1 VRLFVAIDIPE
12 EIKARL
18 EAFVDRLRA
27 TAKLSWSPVQNL
39 HVTTKFI
46 GEWPESKLGE
56 IEQALAAVPP
66 PGLVEIAVR
75 GLGWFPSE
83 KNPRVFW
90 AGIEAG
96 ESLRKL
102 AEDTERKLA
111 ELGVPVE
118 DRGFR
123 PHLTLARRRTPIPLE
138 KLRQTLAAGEADPSG
153 ESSPARKGGGWEF
166 GSFQAA
172 SFFLYLSRGGKYT
185 RLREFNL
192 VL

>member
-1 VRLFVAIDIPE
+1 MRLFVAIDIPE
-12 EIKARL
+12 EIKVRL
-18 EAFVDRLRA
+18 EAFVDRLRP

-66 PGLVEIAVR
+66 RGLVEIGVR
-75 GLGWFPSE
+75 GLGWFPNE
-83 KNPRVFW
+83 KSPRVFW

-102 AEDTERKLA
+102 AGDTERKLK

-118 DRGFR
+118 DRGFH
-123 PHLTLARRRTPIPLE
+123 PHLTLARRRAPTPLE
-138 KLRQTLAAGEADPSG
+138 NLRQTLAAGETDPSNH
-153 ESSPARKGGGWEF
+153 EF

-185 RLREFNL
+185 RLREFSL
-192 VL
+192 IL

>member
-12 EIKARL
+12 EVKARL
-18 EAFVDRLRA
+18 KAFVDRLRP
-27 TAKLSWSPVQNL
+27 TAKLSWSPVHNL

-56 IEQALAAVPP
+56 IKQVLAAVPP
-66 PGLVEIAVR
+66 PGLIEIAVR
-75 GLGWFPSE
+75 GLGWFPNE

-90 AGIEAG
+90 AGIQAG

-118 DRGFR
+118 DRGFH
-123 PHLTLARRRTPIPLE
+123 PHLTLARRRVPIPLE
-138 KLRQTLAAGEADPSG
+138 KLRQTLAAHEADPSNH
-153 ESSPARKGGGWEF
+153 EF

-172 SFFLYLSRGGKYT
+172 SFSLYLSRGGKYT
-185 RLREFNL
+185 RLREFSL
-192 VL
+192 VS

>member
-12 EIKARL
+12 EVKARL
-18 EAFVDRLRA
+18 EAFIDRLRP
-27 TAKLSWSPVQNL
+27 TAKLSWSSVHNL

-46 GEWPESKLGE
+46 GEWPEPKLGE

-75 GLGWFPSE
+75 GLGWFPNE
-83 KNPRVFW
+83 RNPRVFW
-90 AGIEAG
+90 AGIEAA
-96 ESLRKL
+96 ESLRQL
-102 AEDTERKLA
+102 AGDTERKLA

-118 DRGFR
+118 DRGFH
-123 PHLTLARRRTPIPLE
+123 PHLTLARRRAAGRGALVPLDR
-138 KLRQTLAAGEADPSG
+138 LRQTLDAGEADPSNH
-153 ESSPARKGGGWEF
+153 EF

>member
-1 VRLFVAIDIPE
+1 MRLFVAIDIPE
-12 EIKARL
+12 EVRARL
-18 EAFVDRLRA
+18 GVFVDRLRP
-27 TAKLSWSPVQNL
+27 TAKMSWSPVHNL

-46 GEWPESKLGE
+46 GEWPESKLSE

-66 PGLVEIAVR
+66 PGWVEVAVR
-75 GLGWFPSE
+75 GLGWFPNE
-83 KNPRVFW
+83 RNPRVFW

-118 DRGFR
+118 DRGFH
-123 PHLTLARRRTPIPLE
+123 PHLTLARRRAPVPLDR
-138 KLRQTLAAGEADPSG
+138 LRQTLAALEADPSHH
-153 ESSPARKGGGWEF
+153 EF

-172 SFFLYLSRGGKYT
+172 SFFLYLSRDGKYT
-185 RLREFNL
+185 RLREFRL
-192 VL
+192 IL